1 MEYNYNKLWKML
13 IDKNMSKKELSEQS
27 GVSGATLARM
37 KNNRPVTMNVLVK
50 LCGVLNCRIDDIVKI
65 NL

>member
-1 MEYNYNKLWKML
+1 
-13 IDKNMSKKELSEQS
+13 MSKKELSELS

-37 KNNRPVTMNVLVK
+37 KNDRPVTMNILVK
-50 LCGVLNCRIDDIVKI
+50 LCSALNCRIDDIVKI